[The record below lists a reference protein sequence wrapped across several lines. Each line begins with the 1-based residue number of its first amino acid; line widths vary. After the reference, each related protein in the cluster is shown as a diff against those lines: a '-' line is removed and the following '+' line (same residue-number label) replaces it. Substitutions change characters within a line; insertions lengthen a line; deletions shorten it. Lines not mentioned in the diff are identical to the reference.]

1 MPQAVLAEEIGP
13 WQDVLR
19 VVELPPLPEPPP
31 ETLAIR
37 VATCGMGFQDM
48 LQIEGKYQDKAEP
61 PFVPI
66 NYAVGTV
73 TAVGP
78 GVEGFSVGD
87 RVVGNAAED
96 ADGHMRGGLAEEA
109 LLKAYATNH
118 VPEFMSDAVVLSMHE
133 NYWDVHHAVSVC
145 GEVGP
150 GDTLLVLGASG
161 ACGLAAVDLGKAL
174 GATVIACASSP
185 EKLEACAA
193 QGADVK

>member
-13 WQDVLR
+13 WQDALR
-19 VVELPPLPEPPP
+19 VVELPPMPEPPP

-96 ADGHMRGGLAEEA
+96 ADGHMRGGLAE
-109 LLKAYATNH
+109 
-118 VPEFMSDAVVLSMHE
+118 
-133 NYWDVHHAVSVC
+133 
-145 GEVGP
+145 
-150 GDTLLVLGASG
+150 
-161 ACGLAAVDLGKAL
+161 
-174 GATVIACASSP
+174 
-185 EKLEACAA
+185 
-193 QGADVK
+193 